1 MHKKNPT
8 IRAKEQR
15 INFILNPLLARDCI
29 EITNLHLSKMLLMN
43 DRRYPWLIL
52 VPRRTAITEI
62 HHLPSI
68 DQRCLFDEITKVAE
82 FLEEEFQP
90 TKINIGAIG
99 NIVPQLHVHVICRK
113 FNDVAW
119 PNPVWGHSSP
129 VKYTSSAA
137 MQIIKKIKRKF
148 TKV

>member
-1 MHKKNPT
+1 MKK
-8 IRAKEQR
+8 AKEKK
-15 INFILNPLLARDCI
+15 INFILNPVLANDCI
-29 EITNLHLSKMLLMN
+29 QITNLCLSKMLLMN

-62 HHLPSI
+62 HHLPI
-68 DQRCLFDEITKVAE
+68 KDQQILFNEITEVAK
-82 FLEEEFQP
+82 FLEEEFRS

-99 NIVPQLHVHVICRK
+99 NIVPQLHVHLVCRK
-113 FNDVAW
+113 SDDAAW

-129 VKYTSSAA
+129 INYKNSEAI
-137 MQIIKKIKRKF
+137 QIIKKIKRKF

>member
-1 MHKKNPT
+1 MNK
-8 IRAKEQR
+8 AKEKK
-15 INFILNPLLARDCI
+15 INFILNPILAKDCI
-29 EITNLHLSKMLLMN
+29 QITNLCLSKMLLMN

-62 HHLPSI
+62 HHLPI
-68 DQRCLFDEITKVAE
+68 KDQQILFNEITQVAK
-82 FLEEEFQP
+82 FLEEEFRS

-99 NIVPQLHVHVICRK
+99 NIVPQLHIHLVGRK
-113 FNDVAW
+113 SDDAAW

-129 VKYTSSAA
+129 INYKNSEAI
-137 MQIIKKIKRKF
+137 QIIKKIKRKF

>member
-1 MHKKNPT
+1 MN
-8 IRAKEQR
+8 RAKEQK
-15 INFILNPLLARDCI
+15 IKFILNPVLAKDCI

-52 VPRRTAITEI
+52 VPRRAAITEI
-62 HHLPSI
+62 HHLPTK
-68 DQRCLFDEITKVAE
+68 DQRSLFNEITEAAE
-82 FLEEEFQP
+82 FLEKEFQA

-99 NIVPQLHVHVICRK
+99 NIVPQLHVHLVGRK
-113 FNDVAW
+113 SDDAAW

-129 VKYTSSAA
+129 VNYKNSEAI
-137 MQIIKKIKRKF
+137 QIIKKIKRNF

>member
-1 MHKKNPT
+1 
-8 IRAKEQR
+8 
-15 INFILNPLLARDCI
+15 
-29 EITNLHLSKMLLMN
+29 MLLMN

-62 HHLPSI
+62 HHLPI
-68 DQRCLFDEITKVAE
+68 KDQQILFNEITQVAK
-82 FLEEEFQP
+82 FLEEEFRS

-99 NIVPQLHVHVICRK
+99 NIVPQLHIHLVGRK
-113 FNDVAW
+113 SDDAAW

-129 VKYTSSAA
+129 INYKNSEAI
-137 MQIIKKIKRKF
+137 QIIKKIKRKF

>member
-1 MHKKNPT
+1 MN
-8 IRAKEQR
+8 RAEEQK
-15 INFILNPLLARDCI
+15 INFILNPVLAKDCI

-62 HHLPSI
+62 HHLPTK
-68 DQRCLFDEITKVAE
+68 DQRSLFNEITEVAE
-82 FLEEEFQP
+82 FLEKEFKP

-99 NIVPQLHVHVICRK
+99 NIVPQLHVHLVGRK
-113 FNDVAW
+113 SDDAAW

-129 VKYTSSAA
+129 INYKNSEAI
-137 MQIIKKIKRKF
+137 QIIKKIERKF

>member
-1 MHKKNPT
+1 MN
-8 IRAKEQR
+8 RAEEQK
-15 INFILNPLLARDCI
+15 INFILNPVLAKDCI

-62 HHLPSI
+62 HHLPTK
-68 DQRCLFDEITKVAE
+68 DQRSLFNEITEVAE
-82 FLEEEFQP
+82 FLEKEFKP

-99 NIVPQLHVHVICRK
+99 NIVPQLHVHLVGRK
-113 FNDVAW
+113 SDDAAW

-129 VKYTSSAA
+129 LNYENSEAI
-137 MQIIKKIKRKF
+137 QIIKNIKRNF